1 MFTGFKNIAYPEY
14 EVITPQTHLSYTL
27 RTLTV
32 SEEERLKGSLL
43 TPAKIAEHL
52 NKCIYETIVKK
63 PDSIIDYKTFLK
75 NTTIRDREALL
86 YGLYHVT
93 YEEVRNYEIVCSECR
108 KSYQVTAKASQM
120 FNINSYPGEDIL
132 TRKVMIQ
139 LPISQSVNAY
149 IKQATIE
156 DEEIAIKNL
165 SSYPGFTLDSIVG
178 TLFID
183 RFEQDIEVS
192 KEPLVYSDRK
202 DIIDA
207 YNSLPAKDRRTI
219 FEKYNE
225 EFGKYGVDLK
235 MQVFCTNCS
244 HQEVVDVNLVDNFF
258 RMVQSS

>member
-1 MFTGFKNIAYPEY
+1 MFTGFRNMVYPEY
-14 EVITPQTHLSYTL
+14 EVITPQTHLSFTL

-32 SEEERLKGSLL
+32 QEEERLKGSLL

-52 NKCIYETIVKK
+52 NKCIYEVLVKK
-63 PDSIIDYKTFLK
+63 PESITDYKTFLK
-75 NTTIRDREALL
+75 SLTIRDREALL
-86 YGLYHVT
+86 YGLYHIT
-93 YEEVRNYEIVCSECR
+93 YEEIRNYEVFCSECK

-120 FNINSYPGEDIL
+120 FNINPYPGDDVL
-132 TRKVMIQ
+132 TRKIAVP
-139 LPISQSVNAY
+139 LPVSNSVVAY
-149 IKQATIE
+149 IKQATID
-156 DEEIAIKNL
+156 DEEDAVRNL
-165 SSYPGFTLDSIVG
+165 ASYPGYTLDAVVG

-192 KEPLVYSDRK
+192 KEPIIYNDRK

-207 YNSLPAKDRRTI
+207 YNSLPAKDRRVI

-235 MQVFCTNCS
+235 MQVLCTYCS
-244 HQEVVDVNLVDNFF
+244 HQEIVDINLVDNFF